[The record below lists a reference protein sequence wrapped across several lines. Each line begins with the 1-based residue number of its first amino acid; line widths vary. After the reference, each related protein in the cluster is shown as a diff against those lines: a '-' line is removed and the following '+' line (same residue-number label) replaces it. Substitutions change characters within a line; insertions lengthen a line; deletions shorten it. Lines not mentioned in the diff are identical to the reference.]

1 MNNSQELVYILNLY
15 TRLVQTE
22 PCSKAHAAL
31 VATSIT
37 YLRIFTQALYVCE
50 ISECLQAC

>member
-1 MNNSQELVYILNLY
+1 MNNSQEIVYILNLY
-15 TRLVQTE
+15 THFVQTE

-31 VATSIT
+31 VATSII
-37 YLRIFTQALYVCE
+37 YLRISTQALYVCE